1 MGRNIEAFDG
11 DNLLTYGPTSITTHM
26 PTDVMDQHLSTTNG
40 DDNQFMVVLAKHGL
54 FDQQNTKVATS
65 IMFLPMANLTRTT
78 QNPTQLSLK
87 LNNFLQRYFTQLEPN
102 VNFITHL
109 TNLS

>member
-1 MGRNIEAFDG
+1 M
-11 DNLLTYGPTSITTHM
+11 S
-26 PTDVMDQHLSTTNG
+26 TDVMDQHPSTTSG
-40 DDNQFMVVLAKHGL
+40 EDNQLVVVLAEHGL
-54 FDQQNTKVATS
+54 FNQENTKVATS
-65 IMFLPMANLTRTT
+65 IMFLLTTILTRTT

-87 LNNFLQRYFTQLEPN
+87 LNNLLERDFTQLEPN